1 MNRSGGTLRLQVDPE
16 AVSVSAAIRSAAQ
29 ASPLELGGV
38 EGAAEYLHQVAQA
51 TGRPIAVN
59 VPDGPDRSTTAF
71 IAPKNWTEERLKGWA
86 AGHHQALE
94 GEFGAVQRVRQ
105 IGANRAARRRHR
117 GEN

>member
-59 VPDGPDRSTTAF
+59 LVTGADSASTTAF
-71 IAPKNWTEERLKGWA
+71 VSPRGWTQERLDGWV
-86 AGHHQALE
+86 AGHHQELE
-94 GEFGAVQRVRQ
+94 AEFGPVQR
-105 IGANRAARRRHR
+105 IGPNRAARRRR
-117 GEN
+117 QRED